1 METSVSRRKE
11 LQDAI
16 DTLMRSTREL
26 ERVLDDS
33 EKLIKELQTLNEH
46 LNKSI

>member
-1 METSVSRRKE
+1 M
-11 LQDAI
+11 QDAI
-16 DTLMRSTREL
+16 DALMRSTREL

-33 EKLIKELQTLNEH
+33 EKLIKELQELNEH